1 MKLIEVTINKIA
13 FGGDGIASLDGKTC
27 FVEGAL
33 PGEKIVAKVI
43 QDKKNFLRAKLVKI
57 LESSSHRIL
66 PLCPYIERC
75 GGCQYQ
81 HVAYSEELRLKMI
94 QLQEILSRSLQIPVS
109 RIEPLVTSG
118 KDHGY
123 RNSVTLHRTQKESKK
138 PQALGF
144 VGSDNLS
151 KVAVKDCLIADDRF
165 KPLFQQKFLLKKN
178 IEKISYKL
186 SEKGEIVS
194 DQDDLFLRVG
204 VSGQSLLV
212 HSKGFFQN
220 NLGVTE
226 LLVKKISQ
234 WVERSGSRIFFDLYA
249 GVGTFSFLSAKTI
262 PKIYCVE
269 ENPYSI
275 HALRMNKEERKLKS
289 IEIIAGR
296 VEKAFPPIFEK
307 EKNLRSFVLMDPPRQ
322 GIEQKLASYFS
333 GEGIPDTLVYLSC
346 DPSTLAR
353 DLKIILSKGCYEIEA
368 IAPFDM
374 FPRTK
379 HIETAVLLKK
389 KTAIVVPNSPR
400 PPL

>member
-1 MKLIEVTINKIA
+1 MNVELTINKIA

-33 PGEKIVAKVI
+33 PGEKITAGII
-43 QDKKNFLRAKLVKI
+43 QSKKNFLRAKLVKI
-57 LESSSHRIL
+57 LKSSPHRIS
-66 PLCPYIERC
+66 PPCPYIERC

-81 HVAYSEELRLKMI
+81 HVAYPEELRLKMI
-94 QLQEILSRSLQIPVS
+94 QLQEIVSHSLQIPVS
-109 RIEPLVTSG
+109 RIEPLGTSG
-118 KDHGY
+118 KDYGY
-123 RNSVTLHRTQKESKK
+123 RNSITLHRTSEESRK

-144 VGSDNLS
+144 VGSDNHS
-151 KVAVKDCLIADDRF
+151 KVAVKGCLIADDRF

-178 IEKISYKL
+178 VEKISYKL
-186 SEKGEIVS
+186 SEKGEIFS
-194 DQDDLFLRVG
+194 DQEDSFLRVS
-204 VSGQSLLV
+204 VSGQSLLA
-212 HSKGFFQN
+212 HSNGFFQN

-226 LLVKKISQ
+226 LLVEKISQ
-234 WVERSGSRIFFDLYA
+234 WVEQSGCGIFFDLYA

-296 VEKAFPPIFEK
+296 VEKAFPPVFEK
-307 EKNLRSFVLMDPPRQ
+307 EKNIPSFVFMDPPRQ
-322 GIEQKLASYFS
+322 GIEQKLARYLS
-333 GEGIPDTLVYLSC
+333 GEGVPDVLVYLSC

-389 KTAIVVPNSPR
+389 KTASVVQK
-400 PPL
+400 